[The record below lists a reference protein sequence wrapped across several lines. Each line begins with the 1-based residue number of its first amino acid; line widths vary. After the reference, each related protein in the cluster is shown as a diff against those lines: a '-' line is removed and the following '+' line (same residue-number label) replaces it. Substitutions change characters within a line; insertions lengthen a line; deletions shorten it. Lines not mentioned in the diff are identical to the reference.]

1 MRNSLKPIISSLGQ
15 LVKSHISFSK
25 KNNYLPAISI
35 CVSNK
40 YFIFSI
46 QPSLRQ
52 HSVHYQR
59 HLTSVS
65 KIHLLSWIHLSEFLD
80 SFFVLMSFLLM
91 FLLQSLDIILKLH
104 STCIVFIP
112 LTAFTVLTFLK
123 SIFITLSLFFENK
136 YGHCLWNVIRCWWFF
151 WYVPHLKDV
160 SEDTITQF

>member
-1 MRNSLKPIISSLGQ
+1 MSSLGQ
-15 LVKSHISFSK
+15 LVKFHISFSK
-25 KNNYLPAISI
+25 KKNYLPAISVLI
-35 CVSNK
+35 SNK

-52 HSVHYQR
+52 HSVLCQW

-65 KIHLLSWIHLSEFLD
+65 KIHSLSWIHLSKCLD

-104 STCIVFIP
+104 STCVVFIP
-112 LTAFTVLTFLK
+112 LTPFTVLTFLK
-123 SIFITLSLFFENK
+123 SIFITLSLYFKNK
-136 YGHCLWNVIRCWWFF
+136 YSHCLWNAIPCCWLL